1 MLALD
6 RLLLRVQ
13 NVPAAAKFWAGT
25 FGLETVRSDEQI
37 ALLKFKEGGE
47 VLLHADADLP
57 AEGVFIRVD
66 SVKAMYDARAE
77 LRLTFTSP
85 PTRIA
90 RGYRATIKDPF
101 GNVLLI
107 LDRSVDEK
115 AAEDARSSGALFPGV
130 ETPVA
135 PKREALAKLYE
146 EVGRTADDLPYTP
159 HFEALHERYAQQ
171 FNDPQPTRQE
181 TWRHL
186 LNCRKAGQLPKLGED
201 GEKAKARLK
210 PPPVTEDARQ
220 LLADLLGTELTRR
233 DRLPYSPRFDQIN
246 EAFNKAM
253 HKRGQRPV
261 SPHQLW
267 RMIATLAK

>member
-1 MLALD
+1 MLGLD

-13 NVPAAAKFWAGT
+13 NVPAAARFWTQT
-25 FGLETVRSDEQI
+25 FGLEAIRSDEQV

-47 VLLHADADLP
+47 VLLHADPDLP
-57 AEGVFIRVD
+57 AEGVFIRVE
-66 SVKAMYDARAE
+66 SVRQMYEQRGE
-77 LRLTFTSP
+77 LRLTFTGP

-101 GNVLLI
+101 GNVMLI

-115 AAEDARSSGALFPGV
+115 AAEDTRSSGALFPGV
-130 ETPVA
+130 ETPVT
-135 PKREALAKLYE
+135 PKREVLGKLYE

-159 HFEALHERYAQQ
+159 HFEALHERYAQH

-186 LNCRKAGQLPKLGED
+186 LNCRKAGQLPKLTED

-210 PPPVTEDARQ
+210 PPPVSDDARK
-220 LLADLLGTELTRR
+220 LLADLLGDELSRR
-233 DRLPYSPRFDQIN
+233 DRLPYAPRFDEVN

-253 HKRGQRPV
+253 HELGQRPV